1 MLLLNS
7 STKAAVNKEEDNLFL
22 MIDEDMQHLYELTT
36 KMKKNENDIGAII
49 SILQEK
55 VPLLLDGL
63 PIFSQHKIAQYCN
76 LKIYYKDE
84 VVFHQ
89 GGSLI
94 HIILLYMVLS
104 LFMLRSHVKKQQY
117 IITTMTRLL
126 VVLMKGCK
134 SLS

>member
-63 PIFSQHKIAQYCN
+63 PIFSQHKLAQCCN
-76 LKIYYKDE
+76 LKRYYKDE

-89 GGSLI
+89 GEEPYSYYTVI
-94 HIILLYMVLS
+94 HGAVSIYA
-104 LFMLRSHVKKQQY
+104 KKS
-117 IITTMTRLL
+117 
-126 VVLMKGCK
+126 CK
-134 SLS
+134 EAAVYNHYYDKTISSIDERM